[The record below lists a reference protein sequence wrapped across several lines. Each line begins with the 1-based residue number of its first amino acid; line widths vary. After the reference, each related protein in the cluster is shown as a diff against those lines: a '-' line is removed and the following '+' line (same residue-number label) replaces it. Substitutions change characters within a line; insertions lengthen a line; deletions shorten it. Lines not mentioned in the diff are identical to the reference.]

1 MPDSPSRC
9 PSLDDFEFE
18 SWHRMCSLRRPS
30 LPTTMYPTAR
40 ISRPRGCGSKFH
52 YIEMTRRYR
61 KERIIVLRG
70 SSNTFAVFRIKAR

>member
-1 MPDSPSRC
+1 MPDSLSRC
-9 PSLDDFEFE
+9 RSLDDFEFK

-52 YIEMTRRYR
+52 YIDMTKEELLVEPLTPNARYY
-61 KERIIVLRG
+61 
-70 SSNTFAVFRIKAR
+70 